1 MTNAHKK
8 EAYNLAEIKLKN
20 ASNVKL
26 SFNELN
32 PDVRFNAIYTYCK
45 CMNCFGLESQV
56 DIFLSGKHGKK
67 IMFNEDGSIILH
79 EIGK

>member
-1 MTNAHKK
+1 MTHAHKK
-8 EAYNLAEIKLKN
+8 EVYRLVEIK
-20 ASNVKL
+20 KL

-45 CMNCFGLESQV
+45 YMNCFGLESQV
-56 DIFLSGKHGKK
+56 DIFLSGKHGKEV
-67 IMFNEDGSIILH
+67 MFNEEGNIILH